1 MWLMPWFKVDD
12 SIHSHPKSHTA
23 GLAAMGLWVVSGSHS
38 AAYLSDGFISRRAV
52 QKLAGKDT
60 LKLASRLVDAG
71 LWYPDERDGE
81 TGWSFHDWEQYQPTK
96 AQVEQARKQARIR
109 QKSRRDSTRDSRRD
123 FARSHAPPPP
133 PHPPHPRGG
142 PAPAPAREAAAGAAT
157 SADGARGA
165 SIYQQIANCDL
176 CDDDGRK
183 PNGMVCDHID
193 RRFTAAHGSKQ
204 VHKQMGWKT

>member
-60 LKLASRLVDAG
+60 LKLASRLVAAG

-81 TGWSFHDWEQYQPTK
+81 PAGHSMIGSSISPPK
-96 AQVEQARKQARIR
+96 PRSN
-109 QKSRRDSTRDSRRD
+109 SRGNRPG
-123 FARSHAPPPP
+123 FARSH
-133 PHPPHPRGG
+133 
-142 PAPAPAREAAAGAAT
+142 
-157 SADGARGA
+157 
-165 SIYQQIANCDL
+165 
-176 CDDDGRK
+176 
-183 PNGMVCDHID
+183 
-193 RRFTAAHGSKQ
+193 
-204 VHKQMGWKT
+204 